1 MKHVRV
7 GKTLVIGFVGIFLL
21 PVASRAQDSGLA
33 GEIGGLQQTLNT
45 VYNAMIVNCSELI
58 GVGRGIAGFG
68 ALCYISFRV
77 WGHIARS
84 EPIDFYPLLRPF
96 AIGLAITL
104 FPAVIS
110 AINGLMQPTVAGTAA
125 LVTDSNQAVANLL
138 AQKQAALQQ
147 SADWQ
152 MYVGSSGNGDEEK
165 WEQLSGDASN
175 GALSSLSNP
184 IKFQLAKA
192 SYNLKNSIKVWLSEL
207 LQVLFE
213 AAALCINTVRTFYLI
228 ILAIIGPLVF
238 GLSVFDGLHH
248 ILIGWFARYINVFL
262 WLPIANIFG
271 SLINQI
277 QQQMLQLDIAQLQA
291 TGQTTFGS
299 TDAAYMIFLIL
310 AIVGYFT
317 VPSVAN
323 YIINAGSMGAHLS
336 KTTNQF
342 NSAVNMTS
350 SVATT
355 AISAAATQIAGA
367 VKEAM
372 EKSKDMQRPES
383 YYPKSGDF

>member
-1 MKHVRV
+1 M
-7 GKTLVIGFVGIFLL
+7 G
-21 PVASRAQDSGLA
+21 A
-33 GEIGGLQQTLNT
+33 
-45 VYNAMIVNCSELI
+45 IV
-58 GVGRGIAGFG
+58 
-68 ALCYISFRV
+68 
-77 WGHIARS
+77 
-84 EPIDFYPLLRPF
+84 
-96 AIGLAITL
+96 
-104 FPAVIS
+104 
-110 AINGLMQPTVAGTAA
+110 
-125 LVTDSNQAVANLL
+125 
-138 AQKQAALQQ
+138 
-147 SADWQ
+147 
-152 MYVGSSGNGDEEK
+152 
-165 WEQLSGDASN
+165 GDASN

-299 TDAAYMIFLIL
+299 TDAAYHHFPDPGDCGVFHGAKRGELYHQCRQY
-310 AIVGYFT
+310 GW
-317 VPSVAN
+317 PSFEDDQS
-323 YIINAGSMGAHLS
+323 I
-336 KTTNQF
+336 
-342 NSAVNMTS
+342 
-350 SVATT
+350 
-355 AISAAATQIAGA
+355 
-367 VKEAM
+367 E
-372 EKSKDMQRPES
+372 
-383 YYPKSGDF
+383 